1 MKMHMHMRT
10 QEEGLGLD
18 SDGTEGLLT
27 KDDRDEYIAEKRSV
41 RGVCVCVCV
50 CVHVCV
56 FLCIAENTYLGLAM
70 NAAAF
75 CMCSLSCSVSLA
87 DNCFCSVLLC
97 SVLF

>member
-41 RGVCVCVCV
+41 RGVGVCVCV

-56 FLCIAENTYLGLAM
+56 
-70 NAAAF
+70 
-75 CMCSLSCSVSLA
+75 
-87 DNCFCSVLLC
+87 CFFALQKTHTSGWL
-97 SVLF
+97 